1 MIRTPEKVEQC
12 LNADLPGCFA
22 PDSPRLWH
30 AMNDRLSYF
39 RERPDFR
46 FVVFSSGLSGS
57 LPLDPELVERTL
69 TALLDHLTLTDVQL
83 AALQA
88 FERMALLWNGL
99 QFEVHLPWKVRM
111 LERAYVAA
119 TAMTFATRHME
130 IGSGQVIIAL
140 GDRGEQGALSFC
152 GNHPDAILIPDYRFL
167 QTLGYQEFRAS
178 VNRDWIPWSQR
189 KPVVFWRSMANG
201 PIFEPTDPDD
211 WSWLPRVHLCDT
223 AAGLAQRFPIDVKI
237 TGIPPGVR
245 EMYAEYVPSMERFYG
260 ASVAPIDFMGY
271 RYLIDI
277 DGWANAYAGFFQKL
291 LTGSTV
297 LKVASPRRYRQ
308 WYYDRL
314 QPWEHYV
321 PVASDLSDL
330 ESAVDFVFTNEAEA
344 YAIGQRGRE
353 VALAMTL
360 ESEMA
365 HMAATVAAVQGSF
378 DPLSDCRK
386 SIGSS
391 GDARSGLFTAE
402 YGTTDGTFWVLLVD
416 PASGQPIIFGHS
428 VVITATRKDG
438 AVFTASAANISL
450 EPGTYDIHVWAFLE
464 RSTGPVRQTSSE
476 LSLTLSG
483 ITID

>member
-1 MIRTPEKVEQC
+1 MIRSAEQLEHC
-12 LNADLPGCFA
+12 LNADLPDWLDPG
-22 PDSPRLWH
+22 SPSLWQ
-30 AMNDRLSYF
+30 AMNDKLSYF
-39 RERPDFR
+39 RERPEFR
-46 FVVFSSGLSGS
+46 FTVPSWKS
-57 LPLDPELVERTL
+57 LRIPRSHYMTIIVAWNDTEMEVQLPKEFILEDPERYKTKYGR
-69 TALLDHLTLTDVQL
+69 
-83 AALQA
+83 A
-88 FERMALLWNGL
+88 F
-99 QFEVHLPWKVRM
+99 
-111 LERAYVAA
+111 VAA
-119 TAMTFATRHME
+119 TAMTFATRHAE
-130 IGSGQVIIAL
+130 VSSGQVSIAL
-140 GDRGEQGALSFC
+140 CDEGEQGALSFC

>member
-189 KPVVFWRSMANG
+189 KPVVFWRSSAIGCM
-201 PIFEPTDPDD
+201 FEPHDGDD
-211 WSWLPRVHLCDT
+211 WSWLPRVHLCDM
-223 AAGLAQRFPIDVKI
+223 AAGLAQQYPIDARI
-237 TGIPPGVR
+237 TGIDPYIQETYP
-245 EMYAEYVPSMERFYG
+245 EYVPAIEQFSG
-260 ASVAPIDFMGY
+260 AFVAPLDFMGY

-277 DGWANAYAGFFQKL
+277 DGSANAYAGYFQKL

-297 LKVASPRRYRQ
+297 LKVASPRGLRQ

-314 QPWEHYV
+314 QPWVHYI
-321 PVASDLSDL
+321 PVAADLSNL
-330 ESAVDFVFTNEAEA
+330 ESAIDFVLTHDREA

-365 HMAATVAAVQGSF
+365 HMAVTVAAVQGALE
-378 DPLSDCRK
+378 PAPQLLPKRVVV
-386 SIGSS
+386 G
-391 GDARSGLFTAE
+391 GRSYRSRTAPP
-402 YGTTDGTFWVLLVD
+402 GKRSPQLL
-416 PASGQPIIFGHS
+416 P
-428 VVITATRKDG
+428 KG
-438 AVFTASAANISL
+438 AVVGGRSQRYRTAPPGKPAANLWNFVNI
-450 EPGTYDIHVWAFLE
+450 GGAK
-464 RSTGPVRQTSSE
+464 GPK
-476 LSLTLSG
+476 LM
-483 ITID
+483 I